1 VQQIYERVA
10 GLDVHRD
17 NVVACFRRLG
27 PRGGVVF
34 EKERFTTPT
43 VGLRELEAWLA
54 HWEVELVAMEAT
66 GVYWKPVLYALESKF
81 TVWLCNARNV
91 KKVPGRKT
99 DLTDAEWLS
108 DVGGCPVARR
118 TL

>member
-1 VQQIYERVA
+1 MDQIYDRVA

-34 EKERFTTPT
+34 EKDRFRSTTA
-43 VGLRELEAWLA
+43 GLRELGAWLTDRR
-54 HWEVELVAMEAT
+54 VELVAMEAT
-66 GVYWKPVLYALESKF
+66 GVYWKPVYYALSRGSRCGCATLGTF
-81 TVWLCNARNV
+81 

-99 DLTDAEWLS
+99 DMTDAEWLS
-108 DVGGCPVARR
+108 DVAATG
-118 TL
+118 